1 MSVVKKIRRELKM
14 DSLYIVIPAYNES
27 ANIREVIEEWYA
39 VIEKH
44 SGNGKSRLLV
54 IDDGS
59 KDDTYS
65 IIKQEME
72 KKPMLVGLTKANSG
86 HAPTC
91 MFGYKYALE
100 KGADYIFQTDSD
112 GQTKASEFEAFWRAR
127 KKYDVVMGFRK
138 HRGDGF
144 SRLFVSRTLRMIIK
158 LVFHVNVLDANVPYR
173 LMKADKLEK
182 AVQLVPQDYMLG
194 NVVLSVVFAKKN
206 YRVKFL
212 PITFVPRQGGTSM
225 YNWGRIFRIGINSLR
240 EFASMN
246 KMMDGGKI

>member
-1 MSVVKKIRRELKM
+1 M

-39 VIEKH
+39 VIERH
-44 SGNGKSRLLV
+44 NGNGRSRLLV

-65 IIKQEME
+65 IMKQEMD

-112 GQTKASEFEAFWRAR
+112 GQTKASEFEVFWKLR
-127 KKYDVVMGFRK
+127 KKYDVIMGFRK

-144 SRLFVSRTLRMIIK
+144 SRLFVSRTLRIVIK
-158 LVFHVNVLDANVPYR
+158 LFFHVNVLDANVPYR
-173 LMKADKLEK
+173 LMQADILKKAMS
-182 AVQLVPQDYMLG
+182 LVPQDYMLG
-194 NVVLSVVFAKKN
+194 NVVLSVVFVKRN
-206 YRVKFL
+206 NRVKFL
-212 PITFVPRQGGTSM
+212 PITFVSRQDGVSM
-225 YNWGRIFRIGINSLR
+225 YNWGRIFRIGVNSLK
-240 EFASMN
+240 EFVSIN
-246 KMMDGGKI
+246 KMIDGGKI